1 LRENFF
7 CYIFYRQLTIN
18 NSRASIKTVNDLFNK
33 TVAIDAAEMSNDL
46 MMKMIMEKTDKDE
59 PVEEAEVEEE
69 TTDRPD
75 NIWSWSDLK
84 TTVARSFNH
93 YREDYGRG
101 LCLV

>member
-1 LRENFF
+1 M
-7 CYIFYRQLTIN
+7 
-18 NSRASIKTVNDLFNK
+18 
-33 TVAIDAAEMSNDL
+33 AIDAAEMSNDL
-46 MMKMIMEKTDKDE
+46 MMKMIMEKTDK
-59 PVEEAEVEEE
+59 EEAEVDEE